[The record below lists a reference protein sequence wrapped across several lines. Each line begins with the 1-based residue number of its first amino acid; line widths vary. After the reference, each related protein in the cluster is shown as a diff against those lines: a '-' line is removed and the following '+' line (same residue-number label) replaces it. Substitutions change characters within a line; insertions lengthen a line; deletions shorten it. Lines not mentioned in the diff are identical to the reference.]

1 MMGRMIEQNSVP
13 SCSLEPMMGRM
24 IEQNSVP
31 SYSLEP
37 MMDRMIE
44 QNCKFVGEGR
54 GLLTSGVNV
63 DS

>member
-1 MMGRMIEQNSVP
+1 MMD
-13 SCSLEPMMGRM
+13 RM